1 MTDDRRDPPEDS
13 SGPAEEPDDD
23 YSVGYKKPPKH
34 SRFKPGQT
42 GNPKGRKKGRTSLRA
57 LIDKVLHE
65 LIPLRNSKHK
75 LPALEVLVR
84 NARNRA
90 IGGDPKSI
98 TGLIALM
105 RAAGIIEPEA
115 AHDADTPLTEDDV
128 ALIADYWQ
136 RQSKK
141 GQES

>member
-1 MTDDRRDPPEDS
+1 MRIIRLVIKRPPES
-13 SGPAEEPDDD
+13 IPALNLDKREI
-23 YSVGYKKPPKH
+23 
-34 SRFKPGQT
+34 
-42 GNPKGRKKGRTSLRA
+42 PKGRKKGRTSLRA

-65 LIPLRNSKHK
+65 LIPLRNSKRR

-90 IGGDPKSI
+90 IGGDPKSV
-98 TGLIALM
+98 TVLIALM

-115 AHDADTPLTEDDV
+115 VHDAYTPLTEDDA

-141 GQES
+141 GQKS